1 MSDRILLAHGSGGRL
16 SHELVERLFL
26 KYFHNPLLAQLG
38 DAAVLEVSGFPFPV
52 AGLPGLQ
59 PGASNLKL
67 AFTTDSYVVSPL
79 FFPGGDI
86 GKLAVCGT
94 VNDLSMSG
102 ATPLCLSAGFI
113 LEEGLPLADLER
125 VVASMAETARSVG
138 VPIVTGDTKV
148 VDRGKADGLFINT
161 AGIGVVPAAV
171 EIAAERVQPGDVVI
185 LSGTIGDHGMTIMSQ
200 REGLRFD
207 SPLVSD
213 CAPLHGL
220 VGAMF
225 DALGLG
231 GQPQTPHTVGDLP
244 ETEAPAPEAPA
255 LGGGKVTAAPGC
267 LLHCLRDPT
276 RGGLAT
282 VLNEVANQAGVGIE
296 IEERAIPVR
305 DAVRAACELL
315 GLDPLYVANE
325 GKLVAFVAPEAA
337 EVVLARMRTHEYGRE
352 AAVIGQVTAE
362 HPGRVVLR
370 TPLGARR
377 VVDMLAGEQLPRIC

>member
-1 MSDRILLAHGSGGRL
+1 MAEKGSERILLAHGGGGIL
-16 SHELVERLFL
+16 MKELVALIVE
-26 KYFHNPLLAQLG
+26 KLG
-38 DAAVLEVSGFPFPV
+38 GAGGALQDSATLPV
-52 AGLPGLQ
+52 EAGRI
-59 PGASNLKL
+59 

-244 ETEAPAPEAPA
+244 ETEAPA